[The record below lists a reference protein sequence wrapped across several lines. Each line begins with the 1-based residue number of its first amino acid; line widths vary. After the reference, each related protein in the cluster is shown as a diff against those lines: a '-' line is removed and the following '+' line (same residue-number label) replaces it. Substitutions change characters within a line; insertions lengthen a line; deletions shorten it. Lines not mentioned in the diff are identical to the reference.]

1 MAAAR
6 PPRSHRQALAPRARA
21 RSSFAGEPMQDQPT
35 RKFRQGPREH
45 PGGVR
50 TTRLARA
57 RRWAEEPLEARASSR
72 AGDLFARRRPSRAHG
87 RALAARRTERGSA
100 IPHSLLAAS
109 RISPPLV
116 DPRSPNRMACLRF
129 SRPNSRAT
137 HSWICSGYGTVEN
150 SPTSPCSHCF
160 RITLYA
166 DTCATSCRR
175 SGSMVSPSRRS
186 ALAMMSSAALTLRG
200 ISTSLTHRR

>member
-160 RITLYA
+160 RITLYLSGWGRWGSA
-166 DTCATSCRR
+166 RGGRCA
-175 SGSMVSPSRRS
+175 V
-186 ALAMMSSAALTLRG
+186 
-200 ISTSLTHRR
+200 